1 MSNNGKIYSRNGDD
15 ITSSFPEL
23 KIKSD
28 KVSVL
33 DGELVV
39 KKENTIF
46 LLTNYKKELVGKK

>member
-1 MSNNGKIYSRNGDD
+1 MSSNGKIYSRNGED
-15 ITSSFPEL
+15 ITNSFPEL

-46 LLTNYKKELVGKK
+46 SFNELQKE